1 MQSTHSGYGSPYLAT
16 CHFTFTFFSLSLNNF
31 IMTMLVDLY
40 SVMGA
45 AMLVRAESELWDLK
59 HANSSS
65 TPERL

>member
-1 MQSTHSGYGSPYLAT
+1 
-16 CHFTFTFFSLSLNNF
+16 
-31 IMTMLVDLY
+31 MTMLVDLY